1 MWTNIIP
8 NFIIFM
14 LLSKDTWLER
24 TAKMLSFN
32 PKSLLRK
39 HTKWSKTWDTGGM
52 VDFQRKVFEK
62 DEFEPRCFS
71 SIAWRAL
78 ERFSI
83 LSKKD
88 EAGLGNHHWRKLSS
102 TNRIKQALTIV
113 VLKSCPKHLIFV
125 FVSILDELY
134 QGSIVSQWCTKQL
147 DAGCVLSITSHAR
160 CFIVWQKWAS
170 NFLSSRISSWS
181 SSPPPLSSSRSSED
195 ALGH

>member
-1 MWTNIIP
+1 
-8 NFIIFM
+8 M

-102 TNRIKQALTIV
+102 TNRTKQALTIV

-147 DAGCVLSITSHAR
+147 DAGCALSITSHAR
-160 CFIVWQKWAS
+160 CFIVWQKWAP
-170 NFLSSRISSWS
+170 NFLSSPISSS
-181 SSPPPLSSSRSSED
+181 SSSSAPPKSSQASSED
-195 ALGH
+195 ALCH

>member
-1 MWTNIIP
+1 M
-8 NFIIFM
+8 
-14 LLSKDTWLER
+14 LSKDIWLER

-62 DEFEPRCFS
+62 DEFEPRRFS

-102 TNRIKQALTIV
+102 TNRTKQALTIV
-113 VLKSCPKHLIFV
+113 VLKSCPKHLIVPRQHCFSMV
-125 FVSILDELY
+125 HKTIGCRMRSIHHISCQMLHCVTEMSTELF
-134 QGSIVSQWCTKQL
+134 
-147 DAGCVLSITSHAR
+147 VLSNFVIVFIISTTKVITSIIRR
-160 CFIVWQKWAS
+160 CTG
-170 NFLSSRISSWS
+170 
-181 SSPPPLSSSRSSED
+181 PLLKHTFSGKLVTF
-195 ALGH
+195 A